1 MEVYP
6 LIFRIL
12 FLECV
17 FCQQNIKS
25 KQQVFAESLLVSSSH
40 TSAWDRVSWK
50 ARTVHI
56 NTKE

>member
-6 LIFRIL
+6 LNFRIL

-25 KQQVFAESLLVSSSH
+25 KQQVFAESLLVTSYH
-40 TSAWDRVSWK
+40 TSAWDRVSRN
-50 ARTVHI
+50 ARIVHI